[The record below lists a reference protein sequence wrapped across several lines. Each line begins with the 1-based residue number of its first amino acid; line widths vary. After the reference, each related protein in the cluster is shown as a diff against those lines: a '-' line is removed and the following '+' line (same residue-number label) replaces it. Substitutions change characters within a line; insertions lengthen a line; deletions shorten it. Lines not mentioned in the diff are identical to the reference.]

1 MNWLIAWFKSKNITT
16 HAIAAFCISA
26 AVFITSDPQ
35 AQQYLLEL
43 LKAHPALATDIV
55 LMAGLIA
62 KYSHSSSS
70 AGTVANGKLT
80 FNPVMPAMVQ
90 SNANLSYASFVDGNG
105 NWVAHCDAGLAGA
118 ALADGSLPM
127 WTWDAANYTPG
138 VYIWPTSNYLGYPD

>member
-70 AGTVANGKLT
+70 AGTVANARAIL
-80 FNPVMPAMVQ
+80 
-90 SNANLSYASFVDGNG
+90 AN
-105 NWVAHCDAGLAGA
+105 
-118 ALADGSLPM
+118 GSAP
-127 WTWDAANYTPG
+127 TTAQVDAADTKAQ
-138 VYIWPTSNYLGYPD
+138 